1 MAVSCARTIIA
12 TIIIM
17 NSEESRMKSYQNKVA
32 VITGAAS
39 GIGRGLAEKA
49 AALGMRVVL
58 ADIDRKGLQE
68 VEQHLRAQGA
78 SVIAQYTDV
87 SKYDSVIALAD
98 TAFNAFGA
106 VNMLFN
112 NAAILVD
119 GLSWERSVEDW
130 RWSLD
135 VNVMGVIHGMKAFI
149 PRMLKTQE
157 ECIVINTASN
167 GGLLSGP
174 FLAPYGASKH
184 AVVTISES
192 LYFELKSLN
201 ANVRAAVLCPGD
213 VATNIWHSERIRPE
227 GYGKKAEFSTGME
240 SHSREVIE
248 EMVAKGM
255 SPQQLADIVFEQI
268 DAGKFWIITHPE
280 FLKPFLAM
288 RISAIMED
296 KLPQLPDYL

>member
-1 MAVSCARTIIA
+1 
-12 TIIIM
+12 
-17 NSEESRMKSYQNKVA
+17 MKSYQNQVA

-58 ADIDRKGLQE
+58 ADVDRKGLQD
-68 VEQHLRAQGA
+68 VEQQLRERGA
-78 SVIAQYTDV
+78 EVIAQYTDV

-98 TAFNAFGA
+98 TAFNRFGA

-119 GLSWERSVEDW
+119 GLSWERSIEDW

-149 PRMLKTQE
+149 PRMLKSGQE
-157 ECIVINTASN
+157 CVVINTASN

-174 FLAPYGASKH
+174 FLAPYQATKH

-192 LYFELKSLN
+192 LYFELQSMN

-213 VATNIWHSERIRPE
+213 VATNIWHSDRIRPE
-227 GYGKKAEFSTGME
+227 TYGSKAEFSTDVE
-240 SHSREVIE
+240 AHSREIIE
-248 EMVAKGM
+248 GMVAKGM

-268 DAGKFWIITHPE
+268 DAGRFWIFTHPE
-280 FLKPFLAM
+280 FLKPMLEL

-296 KLPQLPDYL
+296 RNPKLPDYL